1 MEQLQINKEQLI
13 ATMEGIE
20 NYESF
25 ILLAELDQKQR
36 FELKADTER
45 VIVNALKGQKLVYLG
60 ETVKGL
66 LYKDVATNGLIE
78 ISAVIKKATKDSTLA
93 EVAEDLLIEKLEKSI
108 AKVDREIDKAKR
120 AESKKK

>member
-13 ATMEGIE
+13 ATMEQVE
-20 NYESF
+20 NESF
-25 ILLAELDQKQR
+25 ILAELDQTSR
-36 FELKADTER
+36 NELKADTER
-45 VIVNALKGQKLVYLG
+45 VIVNALEGQMLVYLG

-66 LYKDVATNGLIE
+66 LYKDVATDALIE
-78 ISAVIKKATKDSTLA
+78 VSAVVKKATKDSTLE
-93 EVAEDLLIEKLEKSI
+93 EVAKDLLLEKLDKSI